1 MKKYLTFV
9 LALGLAVSCGNSPK
23 EPVQSMLGEYATV
36 EIGKEDTPLLQGISD
51 NGREVLNLYRF
62 AAIEAG
68 KIYWQQAFSDK
79 AALDSLEDASVK
91 QYAMINYGPWDRISG
106 KTFIDGYGERPAG
119 LCFYPEDMTAEE
131 FEAFTD
137 PLKNSPYT
145 LIRRAEDGSLK
156 CVWYHDAYKENIDKI
171 CNYLRAAADITIVP
185 GVKDYLLSKADALS
199 TDDYYE
205 SDCKWL
211 DMDSKMDLVLG
222 PSEAKDDYLYGIKR
236 SYDAYVVLKDLDR
249 SAALADFSKRIAG
262 DEVADSSV
270 KNDILVCDA
279 LYYAGNADAG
289 IKDIAISLP
298 FDPTVQETKGTRTL
312 LMQNVIM
319 AKYNAIME
327 PLADLLLSD
336 DDDIHVTDEAF
347 FWLTAFRELSHSLG
361 VKQTAEGG
369 SIEESLGNLSA
380 VIEDAK
386 ADAMGANLAI
396 RAIGDCKT
404 KGIVTPEDAVATFV
418 ANMIRSS
425 RFGNEVT
432 GRAALICYNYLLAN
446 GAFEQHPDHC
456 YYIDYDAAKAAVNAL
471 SEKLVALQAN
481 GSYSEAE
488 SFVNEYSAVGGELEN
503 AYMYL
508 RTENIP
514 IDIAFKFVW

>member
-1 MKKYLTFV
+1 MKKYLIFAM
-9 LALGLAVSCGNSPK
+9 ALGLAVSCGNSTK
-23 EPVQSMLGEYATV
+23 EPVQSMLSEYATV

-68 KIYWQQAFSDK
+68 NIYWQQAFGDK

-91 QYAMINYGPWDRISG
+91 QYAMINYGPWDRMTG
-106 KTFIDGYGERPAG
+106 KAFIEGYGERPAG
-119 LCFYPEDMTAEE
+119 LNFYPEDMTAEE
-131 FEAFTD
+131 FEAFDD

-145 LIRRAEDGSLK
+145 VIRRAEDGSLK
-156 CVWYHDAYKENIDKI
+156 CVWYHDAYKENIEKI

-185 GVKDYLLSKADALS
+185 GVKDYLLAKADALA
-199 TDDYYE
+199 TDNYYE

-222 PSEAKDDYLYGIKR
+222 PSEAKDDNLYGIKR

-249 SAALADFSKRIAG
+249 SAALAEFSKRIA
-262 DEVADSSV
+262 DTEAAESPV
-270 KNDILVCDA
+270 KNDIIVCDA
-279 LYYAGNADAG
+279 LYYAGSADAG
-289 IKDIAISLP
+289 IKDIAINLP
-298 FDPTVQETKGTRTL
+298 FDPTVQETKGTRTI

-319 AKYNAIME
+319 AKFNSIVK
-327 PLADLLLSD
+327 PLAGLLLSD
-336 DDDIHVTDEAF
+336 DDKAHVTDEAF
-347 FWLTAFRELSHSLG
+347 FWITAFRELSHTLG
-361 VKQTAEGG
+361 VKQTADGG
-369 SIEESLGNLSA
+369 SIEEALGNLSA

-396 RAIGDCKT
+396 QAIGNYQT
-404 KGIVTPEDAVATFV
+404 KGIVTSEDAVATFA
-418 ANMIRSS
+418 ANLVRSS

-446 GAFEQHPDHC
+446 GAFEQHPDNR
-456 YYIDYDAAKAAVNAL
+456 YYIDYEAAKSAIQSL

-481 GSYSEAE
+481 GSYADAKA
-488 SFVNEYSAVGGELEN
+488 FVDEYSSTGSELED
-503 AYMYL
+503 AFMYL
-508 RTENIP
+508 RTEHIP
-514 IDIAFKFVW
+514 VDIAFKFVW

>member
-1 MKKYLTFV
+1 MKKYLIFAM
-9 LALGLAVSCGNSPK
+9 ALGLAVSCGNSTK
-23 EPVQSMLGEYATV
+23 EPVQSMLSEYATV

-68 KIYWQQAFSDK
+68 NIYWQQAFGDK

-91 QYAMINYGPWDRISG
+91 QYAMINYGPWDRMTG
-106 KTFIDGYGERPAG
+106 KAFIEGYGERPAG
-119 LCFYPEDMTAEE
+119 LNFYPEDMTAEE
-131 FEAFTD
+131 FEAFDD

-145 LIRRAEDGSLK
+145 VIRRAEDGSLK
-156 CVWYHDAYKENIDKI
+156 CVWYHDAYKENIEKI

-185 GVKDYLLSKADALS
+185 GVKDYLLAKADALA
-199 TDDYYE
+199 TDNYYE

-222 PSEAKDDYLYGIKR
+222 PSEAKDDNLYGIKR

-249 SAALADFSKRIAG
+249 SAALAEFSKRIA
-262 DEVADSSV
+262 DTEATESPV
-270 KNDILVCDA
+270 KNDIIVCDA
-279 LYYAGNADAG
+279 LYYAGSADAG
-289 IKDIAISLP
+289 IKDIAINLP
-298 FDPTVQETKGTRTL
+298 FDPTVQETKGTRTI

-319 AKYNAIME
+319 AKFNSIVK
-327 PLADLLLSD
+327 PLAGLLLSD
-336 DDDIHVTDEAF
+336 DDKAHVTDEAF
-347 FWLTAFRELSHSLG
+347 FWITAFRELSHTLG
-361 VKQTAEGG
+361 VKQTADGG
-369 SIEESLGNLSA
+369 SIEEALGNLSA

-396 RAIGDCKT
+396 QAIGNYQT
-404 KGIVTPEDAVATFV
+404 KGIVTSEDAVATFA
-418 ANMIRSS
+418 ANLVRSS

-446 GAFEQHPDHC
+446 GAFEQHPDNR
-456 YYIDYDAAKAAVNAL
+456 YYIDYEAAKSAIQSL

-481 GSYSEAE
+481 GSYADAKA
-488 SFVNEYSAVGGELEN
+488 FVDEYSSTGSELED
-503 AYMYL
+503 AFMYL
-508 RTENIP
+508 RTEHIP
-514 IDIAFKFVW
+514 VDIAFKFVW